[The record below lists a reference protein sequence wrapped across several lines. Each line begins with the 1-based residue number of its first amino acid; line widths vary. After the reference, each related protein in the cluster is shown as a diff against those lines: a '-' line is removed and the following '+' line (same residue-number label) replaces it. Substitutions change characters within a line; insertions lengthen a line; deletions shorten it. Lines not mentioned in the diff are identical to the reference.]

1 MTIHVHL
8 INETPV
14 KLWCLSARQR
24 LQRMLER
31 EGTEATM
38 AFSEDL
44 TRIPEQDSVLLL
56 RGDYLYDKRIIAK
69 LVATESVALRAAA
82 DEPFVAAHVPMAQAL
97 QARDLLN
104 GTAHPKTLP
113 HIRLENPVTLDCGY
127 DAKLR
132 KFEPP
137 LLRPITAENRAELER
152 RLFDGAY
159 KGITDLVTKWV
170 WPLPARWA
178 TSFCAHLGIRPNHVT
193 SLSWVLAILSGFL
206 FAYGYYGWGL
216 ASGWLMT
223 FLDTVDGK
231 LARVT
236 VNYTNFGNL
245 FDHLLDLIHPPLW
258 YLAWGLGLST
268 FSPGISALTVSTTVW
283 LIFIGYLVG
292 RLLEGAFHHWIG
304 GFSIFTWQPIDS
316 YSRLITARRN
326 PCLIVLTVSVLVN
339 RPDLGLVAVAVWTL
353 LSTAFLLVRL
363 IMGWHLRRTQ
373 GSLQSWLSQLDRRPA
388 ESFLAKRWFAG

>member
-8 INETPV
+8 INETPI
-14 KLWCLSARQR
+14 KLWCLSSRQR

-31 EGTEATM
+31 EGTM
-38 AFSEDL
+38 VFSEDL
-44 TRIPEQDSVLLL
+44 TSIPEQDSVLLL
-56 RGDYLYDKRIIAK
+56 RGDYLYDKRIIEK
-69 LVATESVALRAAA
+69 LVVIKSVALQAAA
-82 DEPFVAAHVPMAQAL
+82 DKPFVAAHVPAAQSQ
-97 QARDLLN
+97 QAWDLLN
-104 GTAHPKTLP
+104 GMAGPETLLQ
-113 HIRLENPVTLDCGY
+113 IRFENPMTLDCGY
-127 DAKLR
+127 DKQLR

-137 LLRPITAENRAELER
+137 LLLPIKAENRAELER

-159 KGITDLVTKWV
+159 KGITDLVTKWL

-178 TSFCAHLGIRPNHVT
+178 TGFCARLGIRPNHVT

-223 FLDTVDGK
+223 FFDTVDGK

-236 VNYTNFGNL
+236 VSYTKFGNL
-245 FDHLLDLIHPPLW
+245 FDHVLDLIHPPLW
-258 YLAWGLGLST
+258 YLAWGLGLSA
-268 FSPGISALTVSTTVW
+268 FDPGISALTVGATVW
-283 LIFIGYLVG
+283 LIFIGYLLG

-326 PCLIVLTVSVLVN
+326 PCLILLTLSVLLG
-339 RPDLGLVAVAVWTL
+339 RPDLGLLAVAAWTL
-353 LSTAFLLVRL
+353 LSTFFLLVRL
-363 IMGWHLRRTQ
+363 IMGWFLSRTQ
-373 GSLQSWLSQLDRRPA
+373 GPLQSWLSRVDQRSA
-388 ESFLAKRWFAG
+388 ESSLAIRWFAR